1 MCKMDGGE
9 RAQRGG
15 RERKIRKTML
25 FSGKGSIMEAERRY
39 RPPNFQRAGGRTMNQ
54 TMETILTRRSIRSF
68 QEKPIPEEDMKQIV
82 DAALHAP
89 SAMGRQTWKFTVV
102 MNREKI
108 QKLAKAVGKVLGRE
122 DYDMYRPEA
131 LVIPSNEKDSR
142 FGRDDNACAWRI
154 FSWPPILSALVP
166 CGSTSFTG
174 SVTSRRCGKF

>member
-1 MCKMDGGE
+1 
-9 RAQRGG
+9 
-15 RERKIRKTML
+15 
-25 FSGKGSIMEAERRY
+25 
-39 RPPNFQRAGGRTMNQ
+39 MNQ

-122 DYDMYRPEA
+122 DYDMYRPEV

-142 FGRDDNACAWRI
+142 FGRDDNACAMENI
-154 FSWPPILSALVP
+154 FLAAHSLGI
-166 CGSTSFTG
+166 G
-174 SVTSRRCGKF
+174 SVWINQLHGICDEPAVREVLREFGIPDDHVVYGLAALGYADDTPIAPKERIGQVAYIR